1 MTATTA
7 LVTQATELTVVDA
20 VNEETVD
27 IDCAHA
33 VVTGPAAVS
42 GVSETV
48 EKMVVSAVEKM
59 VVSAAAAPAET
70 AAASA
75 VDSVA
80 SVLAVAAIA
89 ELAAAVTAELAAAA
103 TAAAFDVAAVLAVLV
118 AVAVVVAVTEAVALL
133 VVVAVTVVV
142 SATEAVAVLVV
153 GAVIAALSATEAGA
167 VLVVVAVTET
177 DVTAA
182 AIVVWTA
189 SVIAVRTDAAESPSV
204 AELAAAPLVVKDFAV
219 AYEDGVDPA
228 VVMAPAAEYTDA
240 AAAVADWKGGVA
252 VVAT

>member
-1 MTATTA
+1 M
-7 LVTQATELTVVDA
+7 
-20 VNEETVD
+20 
-27 IDCAHA
+27 
-33 VVTGPAAVS
+33 
-42 GVSETV
+42 
-48 EKMVVSAVEKM
+48 
-59 VVSAAAAPAET
+59 
-70 AAASA
+70 
-75 VDSVA
+75 
-80 SVLAVAAIA
+80 
-89 ELAAAVTAELAAAA
+89 
-103 TAAAFDVAAVLAVLV
+103 LAVLV

-153 GAVIAALSATEAGA
+153 GAVIAALSATEAAA

>member
-7 LVTQATELTVVDA
+7 LVIQATELIVVDA

-118 AVAVVVAVTEAVALL
+118 AVAVAVVVAVTEAVALL

-153 GAVIAALSATEAGA
+153 GAVIAAVSATEAAA
-167 VLVVVAVTET
+167 VLVVVTET
-177 DVTAA
+177 DVPAA

-189 SVIAVRTDAAESPSV
+189 SVIAARTDAAESPSV

-219 AYEDGVDPA
+219 AHEDGVDPS
-228 VVMAPAAEYTDA
+228 VVMTPAAEYTDA
-240 AAAVADWKGGVA
+240 AADWKGGVA
-252 VVAT
+252 VVTT